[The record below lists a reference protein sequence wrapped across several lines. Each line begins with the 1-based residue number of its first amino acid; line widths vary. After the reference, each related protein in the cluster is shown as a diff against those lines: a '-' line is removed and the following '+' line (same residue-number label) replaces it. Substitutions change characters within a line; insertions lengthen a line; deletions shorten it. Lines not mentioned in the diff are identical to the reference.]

1 MLNYQRVPFWMLAV
15 QMGSED
21 LTHPETAPSATT
33 RHDATRP
40 SNARA
45 EVVVPPRRTRW
56 LLRGSL
62 EPVTWTQKN
71 ACRGKK
77 TWNQW
82 GVEYCFKHISWLWD
96 MFFPNKMVGPGN
108 CMLNPHSLP
117 VISWAFQDKSSILK
131 AWRFGSELPLR
142 GCPSTAIE
150 QPQTAGN
157 HHLSL
162 VFPEQ
167 VVYGLEGY
175 CCGCQFFVKFLYQ
188 TPPKQ
193 ST

>member
-1 MLNYQRVPFWMLAV
+1 MDKVY
-15 QMGSED
+15 SEFTGFSEI
-21 LTHPETAPSATT
+21 LPPPGNRSQ

-40 SNARA
+40 SSARA

-62 EPVTWTQKN
+62 EPVTWTQKMAVVARKHETN
-71 ACRGKK
+71 
-77 TWNQW
+77 
-82 GVEYCFKHISWLWD
+82 GVFNIALSTYLDFG

-117 VISWAFQDKSSILK
+117 VISWTFQEGKSSLILK

-150 QPQTAGN
+150 QPQTAGS

-175 CCGCQFFVKFLYQ
+175 CCGCQSFVKFLYQ